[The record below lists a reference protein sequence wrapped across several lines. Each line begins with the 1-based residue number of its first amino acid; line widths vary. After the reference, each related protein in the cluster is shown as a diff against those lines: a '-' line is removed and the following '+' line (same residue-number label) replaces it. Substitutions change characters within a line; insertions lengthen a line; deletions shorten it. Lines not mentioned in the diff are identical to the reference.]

1 MRYFKFAFFHKVFE
15 LNYSTWKRRR
25 CMANAPSDKCHN
37 FCLILK
43 MGKWQLK
50 LAKERKLFLQTNMD
64 ISLLIATFPEQI

>member
-1 MRYFKFAFFHKVFE
+1 
-15 LNYSTWKRRR
+15 
-25 CMANAPSDKCHN
+25 MANAPSDKCHN